1 MLLSVTLDD
10 PPDGLLDLSAL
21 VIGEAVLLA
30 ILEFCFNE
38 LLVDVKEEFFV
49 AKTTGLAVALV
60 MAEFVAVVFAI
71 REALAAAAL
80 AAAALAAASLAAS
93 CCCASVGV
101 VLAWPIPQNKVEKR
115 MPKKSGLQNLAC
127 IWRCLQFYLVKVR
140 DFKIT
145 TDSL

>member
-30 ILEFCFNE
+30 MLEFCFNG

-60 MAEFVAVVFAI
+60 MAEFVAAVFAV
-71 REALAAAAL
+71 REAL

-115 MPKKSGLQNLAC
+115 MPKKSGLQNLFC
-127 IWRCLQFYLVKVR
+127 IMCFPQFISVKAR

-145 TDSL
+145 ADSL